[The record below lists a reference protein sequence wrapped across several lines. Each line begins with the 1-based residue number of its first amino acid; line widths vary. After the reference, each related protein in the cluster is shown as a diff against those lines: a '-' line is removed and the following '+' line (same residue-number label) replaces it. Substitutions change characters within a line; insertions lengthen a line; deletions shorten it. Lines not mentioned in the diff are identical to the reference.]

1 MFHGWHESLLPYS
14 LTCRWTFGWLPGWAV
29 GDTAALG
36 APGWGWGAQWVER
49 RASARAMI
57 SQFVGSSPAS
67 IRLCTHSL
75 LWILCLPHSLPLT
88 RLRSG
93 IPGSYGWGVVHFFK
107 IRAMRLKCDGR
118 ACESLGVGLVPSV
131 RQLRD
136 KKGGPQD
143 GGRAGTQTP
152 TPSCEWKLV
161 GVPSISLSLNLAT
174 SKSHSA
180 RCCPLRPWFLVGAQ

>member
-1 MFHGWHESLLPYS
+1 MSVCGWGLPSLLGKS
-14 LTCRWTFGWLPGWAV
+14 QQWDSWAV
-29 GDTAALG
+29 WLG
-36 APGWGWGAQWVER
+36 RG
-49 RASARAMI
+49 
-57 SQFVGSSPAS
+57 
-67 IRLCTHSL
+67 
-75 LWILCLPHSLPLT
+75 PL
-88 RLRSG
+88 
-93 IPGSYGWGVVHFFK
+93 FK
-107 IRAMRLKCDGR
+107 IRAMRLKFDGR
-118 ACESLGVGLVPSV
+118 ARESLGVGLVPSV

-161 GVPSISLSLNLAT
+161 GVPSISLSLNLAA